1 MVSIKETF
9 CSFCN
14 QTSLHGWQ
22 FLGQHDRS
30 SKAPWQVLYW
40 LVAVTISL
48 TFGISYMIGNIEEYN
63 NAVPITSLDNVT
75 IPLSEIYF
83 PSVAV
88 CNINQVRQSY
98 FEEFGSTVSQNFI
111 NQVYYKYIEGKFDN
125 NTTYNNTEVEL
136 NILKQLDEKTKN
148 KGDDL
153 LSWNTHQKL

>member
-22 FLGQHDRS
+22 FLGHHDRS
-30 SKAPWQVLYW
+30 SKSPWQVFYW

-48 TFGISYMIGNIEEYN
+48 TLGITYMICNIKEYN

-75 IPLSEIYF
+75 IPLSEIHF
-83 PSVAV
+83 PSVTV

-98 FEEFGSTVSQNFI
+98 FEELGSTVSQNFI
-111 NQVYYKYIEGKFDN
+111 NQVYYKYIEGKFDKHYSISIKDAF
-125 NTTYNNTEVEL
+125 T
-136 NILKQLDEKTKN
+136 DS
-148 KGDDL
+148 
-153 LSWNTHQKL
+153 LSI